1 MPLSAMR
8 RFAPLVAAIVLAA
21 VLASCSGMQ
30 LVQSRIEGYDISEDD
45 LLQIRPGQSREL
57 VQAVLGTP
65 GHTNTFGEQV
75 AWYYIETEVDRTA
88 FGLRN
93 IKSRTVLA
101 VYFDNRG
108 KVVEKAVYG
117 LEDGKVINMETR
129 RTPSFGQDRTFL
141 EAILQ
146 SALN

>member
-1 MPLSAMR
+1 
-8 RFAPLVAAIVLAA
+8 
-21 VLASCSGMQ
+21 
-30 LVQSRIEGYDISEDD
+30 
-45 LLQIRPGQSREL
+45 
-57 VQAVLGTP
+57 
-65 GHTNTFGEQV
+65 
-75 AWYYIETEVDRTA
+75 
-88 FGLRN
+88 
-93 IKSRTVLA
+93 VLA